1 MKKIKFLRRLVALLA
16 IAVVSMSVFTGQDL
30 DVTLSNLRRELY
42 HDYKQIDK
50 NNVLALTK
58 ILQAEERAGI

>member
-1 MKKIKFLRRLVALLA
+1 MALLA

-50 NNVLALTK
+50 TRQLLNSK
-58 ILQAEERAGI
+58 